1 MGLSSS
7 SRLPKNR
14 TINRKQLFS
23 AVKRVVVK
31 VGSST
36 LTEGTDLSLTKMER
50 LVEELSQVKQNGIEV
65 VLVTS
70 GAIAAGRG
78 RLAHHFLDS
87 AGSTLDLSQS
97 TKVASYNSGINP
109 VIPELQ
115 AAAAVGQ
122 IHLMYGYKQLFEQFG
137 HLAAMIL
144 VTQDDFDHR
153 QRYTHISD
161 TLRTLLR
168 FGVIPVI
175 NENDTVAVDEIKVGD
190 NDTIS
195 AYVTNLVEAD
205 LLLILSDQAGF
216 YTRDPRK
223 CPEAEL
229 ISTIIQITDEI
240 RGAAGG
246 AGTERGTGGM
256 QTKIRAAEIVPGA
269 GEMMVIADGSEPMV
283 VNQVLSGREVGTLF
297 LPLDATRRISARRR
311 WIAYSRPTRG
321 VLFVDDG
328 AKKALTMGGK
338 SLLPSGIRHVSG
350 DFKFGDTVS
359 CCDNN
364 HQEFARGLVN
374 YTTQEAKQILG
385 KHTRQ
390 LQEIIGNFYYD
401 EVIHRDN
408 LVLLKSS

>member
-1 MGLSSS
+1 M
-7 SRLPKNR
+7 
-14 TINRKQLFS
+14 
-23 AVKRVVVK
+23 
-31 VGSST
+31 
-36 LTEGTDLSLTKMER
+36 
-50 LVEELSQVKQNGIEV
+50 
-65 VLVTS
+65 
-70 GAIAAGRG
+70 
-78 RLAHHFLDS
+78 
-87 AGSTLDLSQS
+87 
-97 TKVASYNSGINP
+97 
-109 VIPELQ
+109 
-115 AAAAVGQ
+115 
-122 IHLMYGYKQLFEQFG
+122 
-137 HLAAMIL
+137 
-144 VTQDDFDHR
+144 
-153 QRYTHISD
+153 
-161 TLRTLLR
+161 
-168 FGVIPVI
+168 
-175 NENDTVAVDEIKVGD
+175 
-190 NDTIS
+190 
-195 AYVTNLVEAD
+195 
-205 LLLILSDQAGF
+205 
-216 YTRDPRK
+216 
-223 CPEAEL
+223 

-256 QTKIRAAEIVPGA
+256 QTKIRAAEIVTGA

-321 VLFVDDG
+321 ALFVDDG

>member
-1 MGLSSS
+1 
-7 SRLPKNR
+7 
-14 TINRKQLFS
+14 
-23 AVKRVVVK
+23 
-31 VGSST
+31 
-36 LTEGTDLSLTKMER
+36 
-50 LVEELSQVKQNGIEV
+50 
-65 VLVTS
+65 
-70 GAIAAGRG
+70 
-78 RLAHHFLDS
+78 
-87 AGSTLDLSQS
+87 
-97 TKVASYNSGINP
+97 
-109 VIPELQ
+109 
-115 AAAAVGQ
+115 
-122 IHLMYGYKQLFEQFG
+122 
-137 HLAAMIL
+137 MIL

-256 QTKIRAAEIVPGA
+256 QTKIRAAEIVTGA